1 MARQCSICTH
11 PQRDEIDQAIVSG
24 EKYRSISQRFDVSEA
39 AIGRHKKHISAA
51 IVDAERQKAVS
62 GTAKMLKELSRG
74 FDSLARAADR
84 AEEEGDDRRM
94 AYLWKTA
101 GDLAKPLLQIAG
113 DLPGDGTTINIYQA
127 PQWLKIQAVIFR
139 ELQPYPDIRV
149 RLAEALKEVE
159 DS

>member
-1 MARQCSICTH
+1 
-11 PQRDEIDQAIVSG
+11 
-24 EKYRSISQRFDVSEA
+24 
-39 AIGRHKKHISAA
+39 
-51 IVDAERQKAVS
+51 
-62 GTAKMLKELSRG
+62 
-74 FDSLARAADR
+74 
-84 AEEEGDDRRM
+84 M

-113 DLPGDGTTINIYQA
+113 DLPGDGTTINIYQS